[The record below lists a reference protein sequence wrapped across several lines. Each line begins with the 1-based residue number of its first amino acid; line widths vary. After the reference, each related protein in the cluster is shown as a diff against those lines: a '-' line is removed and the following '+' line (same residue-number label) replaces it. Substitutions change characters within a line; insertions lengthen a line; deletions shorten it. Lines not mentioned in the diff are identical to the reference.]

1 MLYDKVIDL
10 AEKILSEYQTP
21 VSLGKIRAELTGKED
36 LSELQN
42 DISNKY
48 LLKERSLDEIYREFF
63 KLRAEMSYTLQY
75 IHGIY
80 GQMNT
85 YILTLSRSQ

>member
-1 MLYDKVIDL
+1 MIPAMLYDKVIDL

-36 LSELQN
+36 LIILQN

-48 LLKERSLDEIYREFF
+48 L
-63 KLRAEMSYTLQY
+63 T
-75 IHGIY
+75 
-80 GQMNT
+80 
-85 YILTLSRSQ
+85 

>member
-36 LSELQN
+36 LIELQN

-48 LLKERSLDEIYREFF
+48 LLKERSLDEIYIEFF
-63 KLRAEMSYTLQY
+63 KLRAEMIVILYN
-75 IHGIY
+75 IY
-80 GQMNT
+80 MGYMVK
-85 YILTLSRSQ
+85 